1 MSFDTESYM
10 QLCRLC
16 ASYQAIKMEIYGKEG
31 TGRNLVEKIEIC
43 LPFKVCQDDHL
54 PKSLCYR
61 CMYLLENF
69 YDFRK
74 NCVNSVSLLES
85 CLTDPDGLEVNP
97 ELRLEYE
104 RLQSQLREVK
114 CRNKKG
120 EVGETD
126 NSMPRLEPQVPVP
139 NVVDRNGRRP
149 SGEPAK
155 QQAHP
160 SVPVMDDSGDYHEE
174 GRSWDVPTLKRS
186 SKKPTSLLSCPY
198 CTKAFYSQGRLSL
211 HIKCHNGEEVPGAG
225 ANTAGKRPF
234 SCDLCHRSY
243 TLSKHLWGHMNSAHK
258 GDPAVTCPVCGRV
271 CSTCANLEEHKR
283 SKHGL
288 EDGEVVEST
297 YTDNAEAKEPLERA
311 FKSESELRVKRQER
325 AGGGKTQGG
334 EVSLLKQTLLKSRKR
349 AANRD
354 GEEIDVEAAKK
365 HAPEAVP
372 PDSNPGNRRKS
383 SKPRKIA
390 RCESG
395 EEEEEYTCEVCF
407 DTFPSSEHLVEHGAV
422 HCGYE
427 EEASETS
434 GDRDKPFTCL
444 LCDKSFSVRQ
454 ALSRHFH
461 ACHGIDPSDVDVF
474 GSTSD
479 PLHKQMFVPSA
490 EDMMEMETG
499 IVGGGAEVNSGQ
511 DASGKQFFS
520 CEVCI
525 REFHDRGSLW
535 LHMLHAHRDQAGYAC
550 GVCLKICGNNDHLGA
565 HWRQHVGGADN
576 RRYVCTVCGRQ
587 HDTRKKLVHHVGIHA
602 LENGEGGFFDP
613 ESFVVQNQAFYSSEH
628 KEKDGGVVS
637 DYGASSGSDRW
648 ALESPTQTHADNY
661 SCEICYKSFP
671 SEEGLVKH
679 KRNAHKEELAGGG
692 TLPRGSYQ
700 LFFVCELCGSSHG
713 SKSERWRHVYQ
724 THCGQAT
731 LTCDRP
737 TCGKVFTTQAL
748 RTEHCASHH
757 QKQGAVPN
765 TCEVCGKLWGSR
777 VDFWKHMMGVH
788 PDLVALTCGVCLKV
802 LCDLVELKT
811 HVRATHWPLT
821 NEFSCDLCGR
831 PYSNKSKMSRH
842 RKIHGDD
849 SQDPRILENTNSSKK
864 HLYLSGAKNPDLM
877 KKSILKIP
885 DPSAVG
891 LSLDPKRL
899 LHPTLWCETCPHL
912 HFTTVAQLGHHRRTV
927 HNLYPCDLCTKFYS
941 RTTHL
946 LYHVVKAHS
955 NHPELR
961 CSVCSKMCRSKSA
974 VAAHIAAKHFPREA
988 KKQNHQP
995 SFKSAATKKPSTQ
1008 TCSLCSKTFW
1018 KRSVYRRHYKA
1029 CRAKNAFKPAPEA
1042 LVCEVCPDIAPTTKT
1057 ELMTHIR
1064 EHHAGHPSFCCP
1076 VEGCGRMVRSRSD
1089 LELHQKMHDEG
1100 KPHATCDLCGNVYNH
1115 ESRARKHMFLYH
1127 KRAELAGLCG
1137 VCLKNLPDME
1147 RLKEHVVAEHPGNLE
1162 APFTCQVCAK
1172 TLSNN
1177 SKVCQHVLTCHPS
1190 VVACRTCLQVFPDRS
1205 DLQTHRKE
1213 VHDCYDMVREDQT
1226 TDNVKDEMEK
1236 KQEVAPLKEGESP
1249 PKRSRRSYECDSCG
1263 EQLTSP
1269 SLLSDHKKRSHSL
1282 QVNETKPYHCG
1293 VCDKNFSNKT
1303 SYWKHINSPI
1313 HLNTK
1318 MIKSASSNSA
1328 RGISPIDNKIPL
1340 VVLPNL
1346 GELDLKLEA
1355 SPAKTTRPESKK
1367 GYDSSGPCFCSV
1379 CGKQWPAKRH
1389 LWQHLIRYHQREA
1402 AVTCGVCLAV
1412 CADYPDLS
1420 RHLAQHQ
1427 SSAHRPREGTN
1438 NFVCQTCGR
1447 YHNART
1453 KLQQHATIHVVLGPG
1468 PEGQPPSLG
1477 DLRATCD
1484 TCLESFPDME
1494 ALGFHQRTQHC
1505 GDTDIL
1511 TPKME
1516 MTMLFDCVECGLAF
1530 SSERDLN
1537 THEGTHRSLQGSF
1550 NFNDED
1556 DDEAFPCGK
1565 CGEVFDDSDALIE
1578 HIQGAHGKVFA
1589 CRRCGDKSFSTYLN
1603 LTKHYRVCKSKV
1615 GRNLKD
1621 RTLRPAEDP
1630 SNMAPLDENMESL
1643 LIKEEL
1649 METDTGS
1656 DPLDEA
1662 EDSPL
1667 SSSGIQVRRDFT
1679 CLMDETGTITS
1690 PLQTE
1695 NCESLPN
1702 GDLGDLSES
1711 ELDESNENSITKHEP
1726 NEEPFQGG
1734 PESVGRSTE
1743 DLADTPGADI
1753 SNGST
1758 DSCGLVPGTST
1769 KLQTLVEE
1777 QMDALGTNKLNHGGN
1792 SWGIDNEDCVGTDID
1807 ERTTSRGDQLSAEA
1821 TSDEYLNSL
1830 DNALDILEAQ
1840 NV

>member
-43 LPFKVCQDDHL
+43 LPFKVCEDDHL

-85 CLTDPDGLEVNP
+85 CLTDPEGLEVNP

-104 RLQSQLREVK
+104 RLQSQLREAK
-114 CRNKKG
+114 GCNKKG

-139 NVVDRNGRRP
+139 SVVGRTGRRP

-155 QQAHP
+155 RQIHSSA
-160 SVPVMDDSGDYHEE
+160 PVVDDSGDYHKE
-174 GRSWDVPTLKRS
+174 GGNWDVPSLKRS

-288 EDGEVVEST
+288 EDGEVVDST
-297 YTDNAEAKEPLERA
+297 YTDNAESKEPLERA

-325 AGGGKTQGG
+325 AGSGKTQGR

-349 AANRD
+349 AANQD
-354 GEEIDVEAAKK
+354 GEEMDVEAAKK
-365 HAPEAVP
+365 HAPEAAP
-372 PDSNPGNRRKS
+372 SDSNPGNRRKS

-407 DTFPSSEHLVEHGAV
+407 ETFPSSEHLVEHGAV

-434 GDRDKPFTCL
+434 GDKDKPFTCL

-613 ESFVVQNQAFYSSEH
+613 ESFVVQNQAFYTSEH
-628 KEKDGGVVS
+628 KDKDGGVAS
-637 DYGASSGSDRW
+637 DYGASSSSDHW
-648 ALESPTQTHADNY
+648 ALESPTQTQADNY

-671 SEEGLVKH
+671 AEEGLVKH

-692 TLPRGSYQ
+692 MLPRGSYQ

-724 THCGQAT
+724 THYGQAT

-802 LCDLVELKT
+802 LCDLAELKT

-864 HLYLSGAKNPDLM
+864 LLPLSGAKNPDLM

-961 CSVCSKMCRSKSA
+961 CSICSKMCRSKSA
-974 VAAHIAAKHFPREA
+974 VAAHVAAKHFPREA
-988 KKQNHQP
+988 KKKNHQP
-995 SFKSAATKKPSTQ
+995 SLKSAVIKKPSTQ

-1029 CRAKNAFKPAPEA
+1029 CRAKNVSKPAPEA
-1042 LVCEVCPDIAPTTKT
+1042 LACEVCPDITPTTKT

-1064 EHHAGHPSFCCP
+1064 DHHAGHPSFCCP

-1089 LELHQKMHDEG
+1089 LELHQKMHDAG

-1127 KRAELAGLCG
+1127 KRAELVGLCG

-1147 RLKEHVVAEHPGNLE
+1147 RLKEHVAAEHPGNLE

-1205 DLQTHRKE
+1205 ELQTHRKE

-1226 TDNVKDEMEK
+1226 PDNGRDEMEK

-1269 SLLSDHKKRSHSL
+1269 SLLSDHKKRTHSF

-1293 VCDKNFSNKT
+1293 VCDKHFSNKT

-1328 RGISPIDNKIPL
+1328 RGISPLDNKIPL

-1346 GELDLKLEA
+1346 GDLDLKLEA
-1355 SPAKTTRPESKK
+1355 SSTKTTRPESQKV
-1367 GYDSSGPCFCSV
+1367 YDSSGPCFCSV

-1420 RHLAQHQ
+1420 RHLAQHHL
-1427 SSAHRPREGTN
+1427 AHRPRERTN

-1453 KLQQHATIHVVLGPG
+1453 KLQQHATVHVVLGPG

-1477 DLRATCD
+1477 ELRATCD

-1494 ALGFHQRTQHC
+1494 ALGLHQRTQHTD
-1505 GDTDIL
+1505 DTDIL

-1537 THEGTHRSLQGSF
+1537 THEDTHRSLQESF
-1550 NFNDED
+1550 NFNDEDD

-1603 LTKHYRVCKSKV
+1603 LTKHYRVCKSKG

-1621 RTLRPAEDP
+1621 SIHRLMLRPAEDP

-1643 LIKEEL
+1643 IKEEL
-1649 METDTGS
+1649 METDTGN
-1656 DPLDEA
+1656 DPLDEVQ
-1662 EDSPL
+1662 DSPL

-1679 CLMDETGTITS
+1679 CLMDGTGTNTS

-1702 GDLGDLSES
+1702 GDLGDLSENEFDKS
-1711 ELDESNENSITKHEP
+1711 KENSITKHEP
-1726 NEEPFQGG
+1726 NEEPFQGKPG
-1734 PESVGRSTE
+1734 SVGRSTE
-1743 DLADTPGADI
+1743 DI
-1753 SNGST
+1753 SNGSL
-1758 DSCGLVPGTST
+1758 DSCGLVPGAST
-1769 KLQTLVEE
+1769 KLQTLIEE
-1777 QMDALGTNKLNHGGN
+1777 QIDALGTKKLDHGGN
-1792 SWGIDNEDCVGTDID
+1792 SWGINNEDCAATNMD
-1807 ERTTSRGDQLSAEA
+1807 ERPPCRNQLLAEA